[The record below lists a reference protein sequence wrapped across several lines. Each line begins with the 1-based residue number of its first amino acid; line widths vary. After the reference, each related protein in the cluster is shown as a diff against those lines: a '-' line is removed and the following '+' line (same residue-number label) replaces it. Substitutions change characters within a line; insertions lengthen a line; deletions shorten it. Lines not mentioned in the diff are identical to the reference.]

1 MIIASILVYLIT
13 IIYASIIDIQKQIIY
28 NRVYFALIILSL
40 ITYGVKGLLINLPG
54 ATLITIPILIIAI
67 KTDMIGG
74 GDIKFIF
81 CNILYFGFR
90 HGYAGTIVGFGFIIL
105 MYLIK
110 WKSRKLTNRSIPM
123 VPYLSCGYILFAIEK
138 LFLSLSAFTLVHQPF
153 KDFIDVTITQNP

>member
-1 MIIASILVYLIT
+1 MIIISILVYLIT
-13 IIYASIIDIQKQIIY
+13 IVYASIIDIRKQIIY
-28 NRVYFALIILSL
+28 NGVYFALIILSF

-54 ATLITIPILIIAI
+54 AALITIPILIIAI

-81 CNILYFGFR
+81 CNILYLGFR
-90 HGYAGTIVGFGFIIL
+90 YGYAGTIAGLGFIIL

-123 VPYLSCGYILFAIEK
+123 VPYLSCGYILFVIEK
-138 LFLSLSAFTLVHQPF
+138 LFDKSLYF
-153 KDFIDVTITQNP
+153 